1 MPSTHS
7 YHPSLSH
14 KDATKT
20 IAQLGVDKVKPKV
33 WQLLLLGILAGLYIG
48 FGGQLFLVTVA
59 AGLGKLLG
67 ALMFSVGLILVV
79 VAGAELFTGN
89 VAIVIGVM
97 GGIVTKRRMLK
108 NWIVVYIGNFV
119 GSVVFAVLMAESGL
133 FGTSDALNTLG
144 ELASKVAAAKA
155 SIPFWEAFIRGIF
168 CNMLVILA
176 IIMAIISKD
185 VISKI
190 FCIIFPITCFVA
202 CGFEH
207 CVANMYLITVG
218 MLVDGTPIHE
228 IANPLF
234 TNLIPVTLGNIVGG
248 LAILLIHPNRIRQ
261 ITVLLKR
268 TKTAA

>member
-1 MPSTHS
+1 M
-7 YHPSLSH
+7 
-14 KDATKT
+14 
-20 IAQLGVDKVKPKV
+20 
-33 WQLLLLGILAGLYIG
+33 
-48 FGGQLFLVTVA
+48 VTVA
-59 AGLGKLLG
+59 AGLGKVVG
-67 ALMFSVGLILVV
+67 AMLFSVGLILVV

-89 VAIVIGVM
+89 VAIIIGVM

-108 NWIVVYIGNFV
+108 NWIVVYIGNFA
-119 GSVVFAVLMAESGL
+119 GSIIFAVLMAKSGL
-133 FGTSDALNTLG
+133 FGSTDAPNVLG
-144 ELASKVAAAKA
+144 ELASKIAAAKI

-176 IIMAIISKD
+176 IVMAIISKD

-218 MLVDGTPIHE
+218 MLVDGTPLWE
-228 IANPLF
+228 TYPMF

-248 LAILLIHPNRIRQ
+248 MAILLIHPNRIRQ
-261 ITVLLKR
+261 ISVLLKR
-268 TKTAA
+268 TKIES